1 MKSWYASS
9 TKDLPR
15 ILCQTG
21 VRIVSVTW
29 ASYLYVFGVGERRGS
44 GPLSRPH
51 AGGVTAISPGSRR
64 TRRAP
69 GVSEP
74 ARSAVERSAAVRDS
88 TSPRPQRP
96 THQLVTARKGSYRDR
111 TRVASCSTRIDTQ
124 RLRSRLPAY
133 ETRHRSLD
141 RRLTTYTNP
150 GCAASTPRSGA
161 NGCDASSVEDFF
173 RGRDCEGRGHG
184 AAVLRNTRTG
194 NGTSKADCLKSNWRM
209 DVAHRIRY

>member
-1 MKSWYASS
+1 MIHSGAS
-9 TKDLPR
+9 TKRLSRPLR
-15 ILCQTG
+15 VGEPSITLRPVGGTG
-21 VRIVSVTW
+21 QCPGATGPS
-29 ASYLYVFGVGERRGS
+29 AAFDFGVGERRGS

-124 RLRSRLPAY
+124 RLRSRLPTY

-141 RRLTTYTNP
+141 RRLTTYTNS

-184 AAVLRNTRTG
+184 APVLRNLLSSSDRWT
-194 NGTSKADCLKSNWRM
+194 
-209 DVAHRIRY
+209 